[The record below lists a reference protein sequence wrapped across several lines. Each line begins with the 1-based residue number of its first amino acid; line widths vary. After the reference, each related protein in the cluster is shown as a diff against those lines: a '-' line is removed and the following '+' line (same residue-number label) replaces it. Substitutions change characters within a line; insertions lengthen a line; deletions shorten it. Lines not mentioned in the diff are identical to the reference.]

1 MENKPEEKKSN
12 DDLRIMEWR
21 FNQFLGEKLTNDQ
34 IKQDPENES
43 FIVTN
48 CRFSPDGTHVVVSDK
63 GGRII
68 IFKKSDAK
76 GSKSNKFGDGANE
89 NERESSDKTK
99 KFPKLDYFYEFPAHE
114 KDFDIHK
121 SVEYPEEIKCLSIL
135 PSVSHNK
142 LDIMTAGYRT
152 IKLDRVYKDKVR
164 VFEQNSNKDNKL
176 IIPKISYIKSE
187 VKHKTKRVFRC
198 THSNEINSISDNRI
212 NRNNFISSDDYKVL
226 LWDLNVAN
234 EVFNIVDIDSSV
246 ANMEI
251 ENPEKITKSIFCDF
265 NPHLFS
271 YGTNKGNIKF
281 CDLRSSSDH
290 LSFTKTLRDEN
301 SNLSKTIFANSLL
314 AVHDICM
321 NFSNHYTIATRHY
334 LSVNLWDIRKEK
346 EPTNKFLL
354 YEPIINKLSYLYQNN
369 YLSDKFTLSTDK
381 DGKYLLTGGYNNM
394 FHVIDIEQRL
404 NTQIVIDDSNEKIMN
419 TNVIRKINSKG
430 CCFYKKEDPN
440 INNID
445 FDKKIVCHAYSP
457 VENYTMLIN
466 LNCIYSYSGSITKKD
481 NSSAGKKD
489 ASSTA
494 KKSSSDKP
502 KN

>member
-1 MENKPEEKKSN
+1 MENKGEEKKTN
-12 DDLRIMEWR
+12 DDLKIMEWR
-21 FNQFLGEKLTNDQ
+21 FNQFLGEKLTHDQ

-48 CRFSPDGTHVVVSDK
+48 CRFSPDGNYVVVSDK
-63 GGRII
+63 GGRVI
-68 IFKKSDAK
+68 IFKKNESKA
-76 GSKSNKFGDGANE
+76 SKSSKSDSTGE
-89 NERESSDKTK
+89 HEKETDKTK
-99 KFPKLDYFYEFPAHE
+99 RFPKLDYFYEFPAHE

-121 SVEYPEEIKCLSIL
+121 SVEYPEEIKCMTIL
-135 PSVSHNK
+135 PSVCHNK

-164 VFEQNSNKDNKL
+164 VFEQNNSSSKEKL
-176 IIPKISYIKSE
+176 TIPKISYIKSE
-187 VKHKTKRVFRC
+187 VKHKTKKIFRC
-198 THSNEINSISDNRI
+198 THSNEINSVSDNKI
-212 NRNNFISSDDYKVL
+212 NRNSFISSDDYRVL

-234 EVFNIVDIDSSV
+234 EVFNIVDIDPTIPNV
-246 ANMEI
+246 EI

-265 NPHLFS
+265 NPHLFT
-271 YGTNKGNIKF
+271 YGTNKGNIKY

-290 LSFTKTLRDEN
+290 LTFTKNLKDEN
-301 SNLSKTIFANSLL
+301 SNLNKTIFANSLL
-314 AVHDICM
+314 SVHDICM
-321 NFSNHYTIATRHY
+321 NFSNQYTIATRHY
-334 LSVNLWDIRKEK
+334 LSVNLWDIRKQS

-445 FDKKIVCHAYSP
+445 FDKKIICHAYSP
-457 VENYTMLIN
+457 HENYSMLIN

-481 NSSAGKKD
+481 SSSGAKKD
-489 ASSTA
+489 GSASAAPKNT
-494 KKSSSDKP
+494 SDKL
-502 KN
+502 KK